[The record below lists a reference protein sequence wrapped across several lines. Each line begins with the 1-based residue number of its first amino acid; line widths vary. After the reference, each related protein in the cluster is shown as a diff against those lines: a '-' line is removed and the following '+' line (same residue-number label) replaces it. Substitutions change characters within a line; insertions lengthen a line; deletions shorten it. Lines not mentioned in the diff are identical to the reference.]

1 MVHRA
6 SGDAPSGFVNDT
18 ESALQG
24 PTTFY
29 GFPIITS
36 PGVAGTLEGR
46 HEMLG
51 RSRFT
56 LRSVLLIIA
65 VILFVVAAIGYDVK
79 GISLIALGLAFA
91 FASFLVP

>member
-1 MVHRA
+1 MV
-6 SGDAPSGFVNDT
+6 
-18 ESALQG
+18 
-24 PTTFY
+24 
-29 GFPIITS
+29 
-36 PGVAGTLEGR
+36 
-46 HEMLG
+46 LG